1 MMEPI
6 PILGVAGRPVLH
18 SMSPAIFRELFRASR
33 VEAAYSRVAASSAVE
48 AVAALRS
55 LGMRGL
61 NLTAP
66 LKEEALALAD
76 ELSPEARALGAV
88 NCLVASDGRIRGA
101 NTDPAGVLGALRGIG
116 AEGRGRSCLVIGAGG
131 AARAAAWALASAGG
145 KVVVANRTRKR
156 AEELAIRFGCRAA
169 GLEELPSLASSAEII
184 VSTLSSDFLPD
195 PESWLPRSAIY
206 VLDAD
211 YKTGALARSASAR
224 GLAVAT
230 GADWL
235 ACQALPAY
243 ELFMGRPPELGP
255 TETARLLGTAR
266 RAYEPGRKIALVG
279 LMGAGKSR
287 SGEALAESLGL
298 AFVDLDQE
306 IGREAGASI
315 PEIFRREGE
324 SGFRERE
331 LRVLDRI
338 TSISGPAVL
347 AAGGGAPTSAASAAI
362 LRERCLCVWLLVS
375 PATAADR
382 TRGGGR
388 PLLEGFDPQARLASL
403 EAERRGAYAACSGLI
418 VSTEGREP
426 EAVAEVIHDEIA
438 RLS

>member
-1 MMEPI
+1 MSSDF
-6 PILGVAGRPVLH
+6 PILGVAGQPVLH

-33 VEAAYSRVAASSAVE
+33 VEAAYSRVAASTAAEV
-48 AVAALRS
+48 VAIMRS

-66 LKEEALALAD
+66 FKEGALALAD
-76 ELSPEARALGAV
+76 ELSPEAQALGAV
-88 NCLVASDGRIRGA
+88 NCLVASDGRIQGA

-116 AEGRGRSCLVIGAGG
+116 ARVPGRSCIVIGAGG

-145 KVVVANRTRKR
+145 KVVVANRTRER

-169 GLEELPSLASSAEII
+169 GLEELPSLASSADII

-195 PESWLPRSAIY
+195 PESWLPRSGPY

-211 YKTGALARSASAR
+211 YKTGALARAAYAR
-224 GLAVAT
+224 GLSVAS

-243 ELFMGRPPELGP
+243 ELFMGQPPELGP
-255 TETARLLGTAR
+255 AETARLLENAR

-279 LMGAGKSR
+279 LMGAGKT
-287 SGEALAESLGL
+287 EAGASLARLLGL
-298 AFVDLDQE
+298 SFVDLDLE
-306 IGREAGASI
+306 IAREADASI
-315 PEIFRREGE
+315 PEIFERDGE
-324 SGFRERE
+324 PGFRERE
-331 LRVLDRI
+331 LRALDRI
-338 TSISGPAVL
+338 TSSPGPAVL
-347 AAGGGAPTSAASAAI
+347 ATGGGAPTAASSAAI
-362 LRERCLCVWLLVS
+362 LKERCFCAWLLVS

-388 PLLEGFDPQARLASL
+388 PLLAGLDPLARLVSL
-403 EAERRGAYAACSGLI
+403 EAERRAAYAACSDLI
-418 VSTEGREP
+418 VSTEGRQP
-426 EAVAEVIHDEIA
+426 DSVAEVIRDEIA

>member
-1 MMEPI
+1 MASGF

-18 SMSPAIFRELFRASR
+18 SMSPAIFREFFRASR
-33 VEAAYSRVAASSAVE
+33 AEGAYSRVAASSAAE
-48 AVAALRS
+48 AFAVLRS

-66 LKEEALALAD
+66 FKEEACALAD
-76 ELSPEARALGAV
+76 ELSPEAHALGAV
-88 NCLVASDGRIRGA
+88 NCLVASDGRIQGA

-116 AEGRGRSCLVIGAGG
+116 AEVPGRSCLVIGAGG

-145 KVVVANRTRKR
+145 KVVVANRTRTR
-156 AEELAIRFGCRAA
+156 AKELAIRFGCRAA
-169 GLEELPSLASSAEII
+169 GLEELPSLASSAQIV

-195 PESWLPRSAIY
+195 PESWLPRSGPC

-211 YKTGALARSASAR
+211 YKTGALARVASAR

-243 ELFMGRPPELGP
+243 ELFMGQPAELGP
-255 TETARLLGTAR
+255 AETARLIGNAR
-266 RAYEPGRKIALVG
+266 RGYEPGLKIALIG
-279 LMGAGKSR
+279 LMGAGKTETGAS
-287 SGEALAESLGL
+287 LARLLGL
-298 AFVDLDQE
+298 PFVDLDLE
-306 IGREAGASI
+306 IAREAESSI
-315 PEIFRREGE
+315 PEIFEREGE

-331 LRVLDRI
+331 LRAIDRI
-338 TSISGPAVL
+338 TSSHGPAVL
-347 AAGGGAPTSAASAAI
+347 ATGGGAPAFAASAAI
-362 LRERCLCVWLLVS
+362 LRERCLCAWLLVC
-375 PATAADR
+375 PATAAER

-388 PLLEGFDPQARLASL
+388 PLLAGPDPLARLTSL
-403 EAERRGAYAACSGLI
+403 EAERRASYAACSDLI
-418 VSTEGREP
+418 VSTEGRQP
-426 EAVAEVIHDEIA
+426 DSVAEVIRDEIA